1 MANARSRKQRVIDN
15 GFKAKLE
22 KAEVEMRSVMDF
34 LEKVQKDN
42 QRLQEENSLLR
53 EENYRLKTGKTLTP
67 VDTPPP
73 LVEDDSFPPP
83 GTAPDSKTGQIVN
96 NIKQAVLS
104 TANTKVSREKKEVAE
119 RGDVLIAYFYI
130 GPRKREIYGYS
141 IINHEIL
148 NDHPTILNAIDNA
161 DNIQL
166 YLGRSNDEQT
176 LKGIKT
182 YAFVIKSNA
191 TVQFPMGDVGAGDIV
206 LWIRSDNPLDQI
218 KKQLSRLFSSKIL
231 SQVDVCS
238 GIDREKCDLVD
249 AGVKF
254 ISKSIKEQFDHI
266 NIKQHGPP
274 IHKTVKTRQTPVPS
288 KVITDLTYEEYKTFI
303 PVPKYPLL
311 ADKPRRTD
319 HRWIFHDY
327 LMEGKDLT
335 INVDYNVS
343 GQGLVEDGIPIAAFN
358 PKSNPRHIVNPYA
371 VTKNQ
376 RLYAGV
382 NLKDTYMY
390 ILKMVDHF
398 HQILV
403 LSFSSQRITDED
415 LHTFYGRDIGIQEHI
430 SGPTPMLTDLMH
442 HMWDVRQGFYLIDQ
456 ICYVV
461 DSLLQLDINNPF
473 DERLGNVLKTNS
485 EFLKF
490 VELMRA
496 GKDRSESQSNTYADS
511 REFRY
516 YKSLQ
521 RAKNTLEDY
530 APEASP
536 LREHMTDNEVDILF
550 ASIPSCAL
558 RNYWEIAKLCGL
570 EKQFAYMEPVVTV
583 SSKDRLVHKY
593 EQLTGQRSLT
603 PEERDWG
610 ATRIDGDIIELGP
623 NRVIAEFRQIVYQ
636 TYLEVLDEVLAG
648 YGKNVPLDTKGW
660 FMLWEKEDDT
670 KWYNHRINQFVL
682 VDIVDQGAKWQ
693 ARPLRLK
700 LLQLVNAQLFKRVS
714 LRLEER
720 YRLIKEE
727 HKNRPVSRNP
737 GTPGS
742 KEFFIWDDIAKFIM
756 SQKKTRLAEHWI
768 NVIQGLLPKTDPEEL
783 NENYVIHSL
792 SDLDWMILQRLEDD
806 AWYKLNSSDTY

>member
-1 MANARSRKQRVIDN
+1 MANARGRNQRVIDN
-15 GFKAKLE
+15 SFKAKLE
-22 KAEVEMRSVMDF
+22 KAEVEMRSVMDL

-53 EENYRLKTGKTLTP
+53 EENYRLQTGKTLTP
-67 VDTPPP
+67 VVTPPP

-83 GTAPDSKTGQIVN
+83 DTAPDSKTGQIVN

-104 TANTKVSREKKEVAE
+104 TADTKVSREKKEVAW

-130 GPRKREIYGYS
+130 GPRKREVYGYS

-148 NDHPTILNAIDNA
+148 NDPTILNAIDNA

-166 YLGRSNDEQT
+166 YLGRSSDEQT

-191 TVQFPMGDVGAGDIV
+191 TVQFPISDVGAGDIV

-218 KKQLSRLFSSKIL
+218 KKQISRLFSSKIL
-231 SQVDVCS
+231 SQMDVCS

-249 AGVKF
+249 AEVKF

-266 NIKQHGPP
+266 NIKQPAP
-274 IHKTVKTRQTPVPS
+274 IHKTVKTRQNPVPS
-288 KVITDLTYEEYKTFI
+288 KVITDLTYEEYKKFI
-303 PVPKYPLL
+303 PVPKYPLP
-311 ADKPRRTD
+311 ANKPRRTD

-335 INVDYNVS
+335 INVDYNVP
-343 GQGLVEDGIPIAAFN
+343 GQGLVEDRIPIAAFN
-358 PKSNPRHIVNPYA
+358 PKSNARHIDNPYA

-382 NLKDTYMY
+382 NLKDTVMY

-403 LSFSSQRITDED
+403 LPFSSQRITDED
-415 LHTFYGRDIGIQEHI
+415 LPTFYGRDIGIQEHI

-456 ICYVV
+456 LCYVV
-461 DSLLQLDINNPF
+461 DGLLQLDIDNPF

-496 GKDRSESQSNTYADS
+496 GKDRYEHKSNTYADS

-516 YKSLQ
+516 YNSID
-521 RAKNTLEDY
+521 RAKNTLRDY

-536 LREHMTDNEVDILF
+536 ERKKMTDNEVDILF

-570 EKQFAYMEPVVTV
+570 EKQFAYMEPDTE
-583 SSKDRLVHKY
+583 SSVPRLMHKY
-593 EQLTGQRSLT
+593 EKLTGQRSLT

-610 ATRIDGDIIELGP
+610 ATRIDGDIIGLGP
-623 NRVIAEFRQIVYQ
+623 NRVIAEFRKIVYR
-636 TYLEVLDEVLAG
+636 TYLEVLDEVLWESKG
-648 YGKNVPLDTKGW
+648 NLDTKGW
-660 FMLWEKEDDT
+660 FMLWKKEDDT

-682 VDIVDQGAKWQ
+682 VDIVDQGTKWQ

-700 LLQLVNAQLFKRVS
+700 LLQFVNAQLFKRVS

-720 YRLIKEE
+720 YEIFKEE

-737 GTPGS
+737 GTLGS

-756 SQKKTRLAEHWI
+756 SQKKTRLAEDWI
-768 NVIQGLLPKTDPEEL
+768 NVIPGLLPKTDPVEL

-806 AWYKLNSSDTY
+806 ARYTLNSSDTY